1 MQNRPYPYC
10 EATAIKDLKE
20 MLAVKARTHKKET
33 AFLYPLESGELRK
46 TYRDLQADVNALGTW
61 MYHHKIRGKHVALV
75 GENSYEWLV
84 AFLASVNGGNVA
96 VAIDRNLPEEEIV
109 QLAKKAD
116 VDVAFVSAAAAKKCG
131 RRVARKS
138 YVLDRFDE
146 FLREGRQCLKRGEEE
161 FLRYEI
167 KGDDTAAILFT
178 SGTSGFSKGVELTND
193 NLAFEI
199 TRTSML
205 FDPQGGVLAV
215 LPFHHA
221 FGLVVGILMV
231 INYGQPVY
239 INKSLR
245 RLREDMERF
254 RPRTMFMVPAFVESF
269 HRQIWAEIS
278 KKKMTHPIRGLM
290 KSTDLI
296 LKSGVDVRKFAYG
309 AIQKVFGGN
318 LSYIICGGAPL
329 DPMYVREFRSWG
341 IEILNGYGAT
351 ECSPCTAVNRAQY
364 HRDGTVWVPVPGIE
378 VKITEEGEVAFRG
391 GLVMKGYYK
400 DEEATKEVLID
411 GWYHT
416 GDLGMIDGDGFIT
429 LTGRKKNLIILS
441 NGENVSPEELE
452 MNLTRDSAVKEAL
465 VYEEDGRIVAEV
477 YPDEKRKGDA
487 AYFEKLRNRVN
498 KDRPPYKRIA
508 QITLADH
515 EFVKNTSM
523 KILRHKNVPA
533 AGKKTRAADEEKTET
548 AAR

>member
-116 VDVAFVSAAAAKKCG
+116 VDVAFVSAAAKKCG

-364 HRDGTVWVPVPGIE
+364 HRDGTVGVPVPGIE

-533 AGKKTRAADEEKTET
+533 AGKKTRAADEEMTET

>member
-116 VDVAFVSAAAAKKCG
+116 VDVAFVSAAAKKCG

-364 HRDGTVWVPVPGIE
+364 HRDGTVGVPVPGIE

>member
-1 MQNRPYPYC
+1 M
-10 EATAIKDLKE
+10 
-20 MLAVKARTHKKET
+20 
-33 AFLYPLESGELRK
+33 ESGELRK

-84 AFLASVNGGNVA
+84 AFFAAVNGGNVA
-96 VAIDRNLPEEEIV
+96 VAIDRSLPEEEIV
-109 QLAKKAD
+109 QIAKKAD
-116 VDVAFVSAAAAKKCG
+116 VDVAFVSGACYRKCG
-131 RRVARKS
+131 RHVARKT

-146 FLREGRQCLKRGEEE
+146 FLREGRQCLKSGEED
-161 FLRYEI
+161 FLRYEV

-231 INYGQPVY
+231 VNYGQPVF

-296 LKSGVDVRKFAYG
+296 LRSGVDVRRFAYG

-329 DPMYVREFRSWG
+329 DPIYVREFRSWG

-351 ECSPCTAVNRAQY
+351 ECSPCTAVNRAQH
-364 HRDGTVWVPVPGIE
+364 HRDGTVGVPVPGIE
-378 VKITEEGEVAFRG
+378 VKITEEGEIAFRG

-416 GDLGMIDGDGFIT
+416 GDLGTQDEDGFIT
-429 LTGRKKNLIILS
+429 LTGRKKDLIILS

-465 VYEEDGRIVAEV
+465 VYESGGRIVAEI
-477 YPDEKRKGDA
+477 YPEEKRKGDT
-487 AYFEKLRNRVN
+487 AYFEKLRNKVN

-508 QITLADH
+508 QITLVDH
-515 EFVKNTSM
+515 EFIKNTNR
-523 KILRHKNVPA
+523 KILRHKNIPGTRA
-533 AGKKTRAADEEKTET
+533 ETPGGEEAGK